1 MNRSHFCAPHTS
13 HAGCERD
20 PTSGLSEGD
29 GQRPTYVIGP
39 LGERL
44 TFDRLPPPDT
54 SRWVLRRKAEVVLAI
69 AGGLLSIEEACAR
82 YDLTLEELVE
92 WQWAVDQSG
101 PLGRRTYQFWRS

>member
-1 MNRSHFCAPHTS
+1 MNRSHVCAPPTS
-13 HAGCERD
+13 HARCEHH
-20 PTSGLSEGD
+20 PTPSLSEGD
-29 GQRPTYVIGP
+29 DQRATYVIGP

-101 PLGRRTYQFWRS
+101 PLGRRIYQFWRS